1 MAADVY
7 AAAGHE
13 GRGGWT
19 WYTGSAGWM
28 YQLLVGRLLG
38 LRVRVDTLAI
48 EPLWHPEWTEYT
60 VHYRYRSTFYH
71 IRVLK
76 SGPETRGAKRVV
88 VDGVEQSDKLI
99 HMVDDGRDRS
109 AVVEIG

>member
-7 AAAGHE
+7 TAEGHE

-19 WYTGSAGWM
+19 WYTGAAGWM

-38 LRVRVDTLAI
+38 LRVRADTLAI

-60 VHYRYRSTFYH
+60 VHYRYRNTFYH
-71 IRVLK
+71 VRVLK
-76 SGPETRGAKRVV
+76 TGPGAAKRVV
-88 VDGVEQSDKLI
+88 VDDVEQPDKLI
-99 HMVDDGRDRS
+99 HLVDDGHERN